1 MKLLDKFTN
10 NKNKTFEITETPDG
24 MFGIKERKYTIPN
37 LTDDKEQLERIVDLL
52 NGLKVTDNSRVFE
65 LVVRCLRFK
74 EIGTFSV
81 IKTDDTYGIAYEDV
95 EIKDLTSTRDNAIQ
109 IKEMLNSI
117 VEKDYD
123 TICKIIKMYI
133 DYEDLI

>member
-1 MKLLDKFTN
+1 MKLLNKLTKN
-10 NKNKTFEITETPDG
+10 NEKTFEITETPDG

-65 LVVRCLRFK
+65 LAVRCLRFK

-81 IKTDDTYGIAYEDV
+81 IKTGNTYGIAYEDV
-95 EIKDLTSTRDNAIQ
+95 EIKDLTTKKDNALQ
-109 IKEMLNSI
+109 IKEMLNGI

-123 TICKIIKMYI
+123 TINKVIKMYI